1 MNRLLGALMTIAV
14 IFGVRAYNKHAAAA
28 EVKTKLVSLCSGD
41 QACIASVETNFDA
54 CFENAYGVAS
64 SKDDAQRVA
73 QSLVSCL
80 NQKSGEEYFVA
91 SRK

>member
-14 IFGVRAYNKHAAAA
+14 IFGMRAYNKHEAAA
-28 EVKTKLVSLCSGD
+28 EVKAKLTSLCSGD
-41 QACIASVETNFDA
+41 QERVASVETNFEA
-54 CFENAYGVAS
+54 CFENAYGIAN
-64 SKDDAQRVA
+64 SKDDAQKVA

>member
-14 IFGVRAYNKHAAAA
+14 IFGMRAYNKHEAAS
-28 EVKTKLVSLCSGD
+28 EVKAKLTSLCGGD
-41 QACIASVETNFDA
+41 QPCIASVETNFDG
-54 CFENAYGVAS
+54 CFESAYGVAT
-64 SKDDAQRVA
+64 SKDDGQKVA